1 MKDKSLVPFNS
12 VRNGNDSWMCQRPF
26 FSYLDR
32 EDKSTI
38 FGMQIIS
45 ASILLS
51 KAWFGLKLGGS
62 GSRN

>member
-1 MKDKSLVPFNS
+1 MIVGCVNVHFLVILTERIKAPFL
-12 VRNGNDSWMCQRPF
+12 VCR
-26 FSYLDR
+26 
-32 EDKSTI
+32 
-38 FGMQIIS
+38 IIS